1 MNIYNDYLELV
12 QQKKDLDAKILSL
25 QCSIYEAHQKELDNM
40 ETGTFN
46 ASNEGFKI
54 KIVKKLTPS
63 VDQELAG
70 TMSFGFGVKFAL
82 DKKEYKT
89 LTDEQKVKVDACM
102 TYKPAKPAFTIERE

>member
-12 QQKKDLDAKILSL
+12 AKEKEIKKQILDL
-25 QCSIYEAHQKELDNM
+25 QCAIYEAHQKELDNM

-70 TMSFGFGVKFAL
+70 TVSCGFSVKFAL

-89 LTDEQKVKVDACM
+89 LNDVQKLLVDACM
-102 TYKPAKPAFTIERE
+102 TYKPAKPSFTIERE